1 MNKYT
6 NQIMTTIS
14 AFKMDGLGNDFL
26 IIDRRI
32 TNIHLSKEKIIEL
45 TDRKKISFDQIIFL
59 EKEIKNQTPITIFNS
74 DGNEVAACG
83 NGSRC
88 VGYLLGKE
96 KNSNNVLL
104 KTTERTLAA
113 EIVGDLM
120 VKINMGK
127 PLFGWKQIPL
137 SKELD
142 HKKIN
147 IKIIDKNNNKYNEG
161 FALNV
166 GNPHIIFFVKN
177 CFDFYLKKLGPE
189 LENHPLFPE
198 KCNVTLAQV
207 IDKNNITVNV
217 WERGAGLTKA
227 CGTAACAAAI
237 SGYLKNLT
245 DRKCNIIFKQGILN
259 INFDQDENIFMT
271 GPVSEVK
278 KIEINI

>member
-32 TNIHLSKEKIIEL
+32 KNTQLSKDKIVEL
-45 TDRKKISFDQIIFL
+45 ADRKNIGFDQIIFL

-74 DGNEVAACG
+74 DGNEVTACG
-83 NGSRC
+83 NGTRC
-88 VGYLLGKE
+88 VGYLLVKE
-96 KNSNNVLL
+96 KNLNNILL
-104 KTTERTLAA
+104 KTTERTLDA

-120 VKINMGK
+120 VKISMGK

-142 HKKIN
+142 CKKIN
-147 IKIIDKNNNKYNEG
+147 IEIIDKNNNKYNEG
-161 FALNV
+161 FAINV
-166 GNPHIIFFVKN
+166 GNPHIIFFVKD
-177 CFDFYLKKLGPE
+177 CFNFDLKKLGPE
-189 LENHPLFPE
+189 LENHIFFPE

-207 IDKNNITVNV
+207 IDKKNIAVNV

-227 CGTAACAAAI
+227 CGTAACATVVA
-237 SGYLKNLT
+237 GYLKNLA
-245 DRKCNIIFKQGILN
+245 DRSCNIKFKEGILN
-259 INFDQDENIFMT
+259 ISFGKDENIFMT
-271 GPVSEVK
+271 GPVSEVE
-278 KIEINI
+278 KIEVSI